1 MDDGV
6 GSQDYSYTW
15 IWLYIYLRSYIFKVH
30 SHSQLHMHTMEPWL
44 LPYKEFLLEKI
55 NKLVASPGGVLS
67 LRKM

>member
-15 IWLYIYLRSYIFKVH
+15 IWLYIYFGSYIFKVH
-30 SHSQLHMHTMEPWL
+30 SHSQLHRQTKEPWL